1 MCINCKTSKNYFN
14 FGNLVTSLTAAVK
27 DMRYF
32 ARSKFS
38 KSLVHKRN
46 FSLIWQA
53 VFKLG
58 YVFCQ
63 ER

>member
-1 MCINCKTSKNYFN
+1 MTEWKGKVVNESFFK
-14 FGNLVTSLTAAVK
+14 GAVT
-27 DMRYF
+27 DIRYVG
-32 ARSKFS
+32 RSKFFS
-38 KSLVHKRN
+38 SLVYKKN

-58 YVFCQ
+58 YAFCQ

>member
-1 MCINCKTSKNYFN
+1 MIGLGKK
-14 FGNLVTSLTAAVK
+14 VTIFSLKPDFKSAVT

-38 KSLVHKRN
+38 ISLVHKKN
-46 FSLIWQA
+46 FSFIWQV

-63 ER
+63 GW